1 MKAYCPNCEKETEC
15 EFRAELYWCSE
26 CDEDFA
32 SYEKYWKKQAC
43 AAVKHMLE
51 MTSFLR
57 HIMTLGLLRGSPRLT
72 TMALEILDGVEPSNT
87 DVSATGDIEKS
98 ELADQVM
105 EVIHAA
111 ISGDCQRYLNYD
123 LQGNRYCKW
132 GIVEKD
138 IRAILI
144 NSKTSLS
151 VESDELRKDGE

>member
-1 MKAYCPNCEKETEC
+1 M
-15 EFRAELYWCSE
+15 
-26 CDEDFA
+26 
-32 SYEKYWKKQAC
+32 
-43 AAVKHMLE
+43 
-51 MTSFLR
+51 
-57 HIMTLGLLRGSPRLT
+57 
-72 TMALEILDGVEPSNT
+72 ILDGVEPSNT

-111 ISGDCQRYLNYD
+111 ISGDYQRYLSYD
-123 LQGNRYCKW
+123 LHGNRYCKW

-151 VESDELRKDGE
+151 VKSDD